1 LRIFV
6 AVELPGSIKEKL
18 SEIEQR
24 LQGTGN
30 KVRWVKV
37 SSLHL
42 TLKFLGEIKEEQVEE
57 VFAVSQK
64 VAKELS
70 PFVIELTGVG
80 AFPNPSSP
88 RVIWVGV
95 KKGQERLED
104 LALHLDE
111 GLSEAGFP
119 AEKRKWIPHLTLG
132 RVKEL
137 REVEK
142 LRQLILQ
149 EKETYVGEIE
159 VKQFSVIKSR
169 LTPTGPLYTILRSFP
184 GVASNVL

>member
-6 AVELPGSIKEKL
+6 AVELARSIREKL
-18 SEIEQR
+18 SEIERR

-30 KVRWVKV
+30 RVKWVEV

-42 TLKFLGEIKEEQVEE
+42 TLKFLGEIEEELLQG
-57 VFAVSQK
+57 VFAVCEK
-64 VAKELS
+64 VAEEIS

-95 KKGQERLED
+95 EEGKERLES
-104 LALHLDE
+104 LALRLDE
-111 GLSEAGFP
+111 GLSQAGFP
-119 AEKRKWIPHLTLG
+119 AERRKWIPHLTLG

-137 REVEK
+137 REAGK
-142 LRQLILQ
+142 LKQLILQ
-149 EKETYVGEIE
+149 EKESYGGEMKVGE
-159 VKQFSVIKSR
+159 FSVIKSH
-169 LTPTGPLYTILRSFP
+169 LTPAGPLYTTLKGFPLR
-184 GVASNVL
+184 GEKNE